1 MKTKLF
7 LGLTF
12 YPENSFAKNI
22 ESFRSRFDTK
32 YQNNPYLHL
41 PIVPPFE
48 VEVTDMTQ
56 LQQELVE
63 ELESFFFEN
72 TQNHALKFTG
82 LDVKEHKKNKFL
94 FLNPILGEELLFCQE
109 SLFSICQSYIH
120 EHDKK
125 LKDKKTFLT
134 IGRFIGDLDLHSS
147 IDLAQKEF
155 QEFTALPYQSICL
168 FSKNNGVWYREADL
182 MSFERP
188 VDTLLQ
194 SSLVS
199 I

>member
-1 MKTKLF
+1 MVERIAAF
-7 LGLTF
+7 S
-12 YPENSFAKNI
+12 YD
-22 ESFRSRFDTK
+22 RFDVEEIKDHVTR
-32 YQNNPYLHL
+32 QLRGFTLHL
-41 PIVPPFE
+41 DTIIVSVKWFTGA
-48 VEVTDMTQ
+48 V
-56 LQQELVE
+56 
-63 ELESFFFEN
+63 FEN
-72 TQNHALKFTG
+72 HEMRRCKIK
-82 LDVKEHKKNKFL
+82 V
-94 FLNPILGEELLFCQE
+94 LLY
-109 SLFSICQSYIH
+109 LV
-120 EHDKK
+120 
-125 LKDKKTFLT
+125 T
-134 IGRFIGDLDLHSS
+134 